1 MEIRNVEEIYIH
13 YFADKSSGVTDG
25 GGVHS
30 KPMVF
35 SLTQIKPENFCQEE
49 EHFLNHQKC
58 DELKGMQDF
67 CQNEKTE
74 AYLASSAASS
84 VSISRNE
91 VDLMGKPIDNSRV
104 PSNGADGKG
113 GKNKKRCEK
122 AEATA
127 TLDIKRMMGNES
139 KETEDRKKGKEKV
152 KRKERVAEEKV
163 KEKSKVGSE
172 ELMLNMESLLDLPK
186 RRKDATT
193 QVERGLVRR
202 LLGKTPNVS
211 CFQKRQKRDFYYTIF
226 LLRRF

>member
-67 CQNEKTE
+67 CQNEKTG
-74 AYLASSAASS
+74 ADLTSFATSPSR
-84 VSISRNE
+84 SISE
-91 VDLMGKPIDNSRV
+91 SDMGLMGESIDNSTV
-104 PSNGADGKG
+104 SSQGVGKGADGNRG
-113 GKNKKRCEK
+113 GGNKDNTTAAVEFDERREGKKLKMVENWERQK
-122 AEATA
+122 AKVKKKERFT
-127 TLDIKRMMGNES
+127 ES
-139 KETEDRKKGKEKV
+139 KYTEKGT
-152 KRKERVAEEKV
+152 
-163 KEKSKVGSE
+163 VGSE
-172 ELMLNMESLLDLPK
+172 QLTLDLESFLDLPK

-193 QVERGLVRR
+193 QAQERGRIKR
-202 LLGKTPNVS
+202 LLGRNHLLSKQQRQNQLAAKNV
-211 CFQKRQKRDFYYTIF
+211 C
-226 LLRRF
+226 L